1 MYEVPVKIY
10 NISNKTKSVN
20 IKHPHG
26 LFKVDTDKKN
36 KHSQISPG
44 LHLEIL
50 VIFETDQNISED
62 QFDQI
67 VITSEND
74 FKLILP
80 LKAYLPQPLVQ
91 FEPLINLGF
100 VPVGTKK
107 IETIQFLN
115 DGAQATRILLKMETK
130 SQELKLDR
138 DTIEL
143 PMYSSKIPEEKRKQC
158 VTIIFEPTETQNLH
172 EKIQVVQ
179 ITGDKS
185 KDLGFIE
192 IIATSVVQQM
202 SIVFEE
208 GGGPQTDINFGLLY
222 HGQKKEC
229 SAFLVNNGPKEMSF
243 KFNFHPNKSRKDFN
257 DNYDDD
263 DFASTP
269 EEAGLEMTQRIL
281 SAEPVQGFVKP
292 YSQIPIKFLCN
303 TKIKK
308 QEKGWTVTL
317 SPDYDIINKDKPKN
331 LRDQLNKTEHFQS
344 LAAVKFEEAFVNKL
358 AAKDTEEDF
367 CKTITVYMEV
377 KALFPDI
384 TIDKTSLNFWECN
397 LKEKKVITI
406 TITNKNDEL
415 PIDFNFNKIPHFTV
429 EPSKGVIRPSYSQT
443 VSQMT
448 VNVYFHPEN
457 IGKFADVLVMKYV
470 NNLYQIP
477 IRIFG
482 VCKGGKK

>member
-10 NISNKTKSVN
+10 NISKKTKNVN

-36 KHSQISPG
+36 KRSQISPG
-44 LHLEIL
+44 MHLELI
-50 VIFETDQNISED
+50 VIFETEQNITED
-62 QFDQI
+62 QFDEI

-107 IETIQFLN
+107 MDIIQFLN
-115 DGAQATRILLKMETK
+115 DGAQGTK
-130 SQELKLDR
+130 
-138 DTIEL
+138 IEL
-143 PMYSSKIPEEKRKQC
+143 RLDKKDELHLDTDNIYLPPYNPKIPEDKRKQSI
-158 VTIIFEPTETQNLH
+158 TISFEPTDTQNLH
-172 EKIQVVQ
+172 EKIEVKQV
-179 ITGDKS
+179 TGDKI
-185 KDLGFIE
+185 LGYIE
-192 IIATSVVQQM
+192 VIATSVVQQM

-229 SAFLVNNGPKEMSF
+229 SAFLVNNGPKEMNY
-243 KFNFHPNKSRKDFN
+243 KFFFHPNKNRRDFN
-257 DNYDDD
+257 GNYDDD

-308 QEKGWTVTL
+308 QEKGWKVTL
-317 SPDYDIINKDKPKN
+317 CPEYDINNKDKPKN
-331 LRDQLNKTEHFQS
+331 LRDQLNKT
-344 LAAVKFEEAFVNKL
+344 
-358 AAKDTEEDF
+358 
-367 CKTITVYMEV
+367 
-377 KALFPDI
+377 
-384 TIDKTSLNFWECN
+384 
-397 LKEKKVITI
+397 
-406 TITNKNDEL
+406 
-415 PIDFNFNKIPHFTV
+415 
-429 EPSKGVIRPSYSQT
+429 
-443 VSQMT
+443 
-448 VNVYFHPEN
+448 
-457 IGKFADVLVMKYV
+457 
-470 NNLYQIP
+470 
-477 IRIFG
+477 
-482 VCKGGKK
+482 